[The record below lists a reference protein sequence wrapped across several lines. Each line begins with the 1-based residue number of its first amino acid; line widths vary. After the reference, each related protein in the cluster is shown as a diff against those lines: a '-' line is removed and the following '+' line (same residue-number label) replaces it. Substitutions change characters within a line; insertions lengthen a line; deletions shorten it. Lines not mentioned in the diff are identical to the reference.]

1 MPSPGLRDE
10 GENNVL
16 SYLYIDLAIE
26 LFRAARRELN
36 KHRLWSF
43 RPSRRSSLCVRY
55 TYRKRIFVRYP
66 LAQVAS
72 IFGVCWC
79 KIRKSSLRGCF
90 PASRSRQRIPL
101 LLSLSPLR
109 KQCYSAH
116 AGGGDSVPT
125 RTRVRFS
132 RCSTSVAEQTSK
144 TLLRL
149 PQQLQLL
156 LLLLAARDCDTPRL
170 IRPLTNHSVRD
181 GI

>member
-116 AGGGDSVPT
+116 AGGGVTLCRPVRASVSPGAPQAW
-125 RTRVRFS
+125 RNKRAK
-132 RCSTSVAEQTSK
+132 RCCDCRSNCSCCCCC
-144 TLLRL
+144 
-149 PQQLQLL
+149 LQRET
-156 LLLLAARDCDTPRL
+156 ATPR
-170 IRPLTNHSVRD
+170 
-181 GI
+181 G